1 MTRIYKTNKTH
12 KVVHNN
18 RKILEYRILILRGLS
33 EPVQRNME
41 EIVAPPLTVSTPITI
56 LLINPNTLIG
66 RSILT
71 CSAPHSQYTNHDL
84 TRSAQLNGVYKTL

>member
-12 KVVHNN
+12 KVVYNN
-18 RKILEYRILILRGLS
+18 RKMLEYRILILRGPS
-33 EPVQRNME
+33 EPVEGNRE
-41 EIVAPPLTVSTPITI
+41 DILAPPLTVSTPITI
-56 LLINPNTLIG
+56 RLINPRTLIG

-71 CSAPHSQYTNHDL
+71 SSAPHGQYTNHDL